1 MTTIDFQP
9 EALHELLRRERV
21 VTKARILD
29 KFRCSP
35 MTVWRGLRQ
44 VGYFSSISHN
54 ARYYTAADV
63 PAFDANGLWSY
74 RDIYFS
80 RFRTLPETVIALV
93 ENSEAGMDVREL
105 NELLSSNLSPMLST
119 LWRERRVMREEVNGR
134 FVHLALSPERRTQ
147 QLAARQKI
155 AQTVIP
161 LPVPETVIAVL
172 VALLRGVSRNR
183 KTLARRIRRQG
194 IAVTDKQIEAIFTHY
209 GLSKK
214 KYLT

>member
-1 MTTIDFQP
+1 
-9 EALHELLRRERV
+9 
-21 VTKARILD
+21 
-29 KFRCSP
+29 
-35 MTVWRGLRQ
+35 
-44 VGYFSSISHN
+44 
-54 ARYYTAADV
+54 
-63 PAFDANGLWSY
+63 
-74 RDIYFS
+74 
-80 RFRTLPETVIALV
+80 
-93 ENSEAGMDVREL
+93 MDVREL
-105 NELLSSNLSPMLST
+105 NDLLSSNLSPMLST